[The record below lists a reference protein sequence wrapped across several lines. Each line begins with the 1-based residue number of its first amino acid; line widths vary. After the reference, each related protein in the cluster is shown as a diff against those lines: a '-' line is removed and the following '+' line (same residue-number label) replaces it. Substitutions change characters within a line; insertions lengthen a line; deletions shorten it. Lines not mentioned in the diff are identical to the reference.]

1 MNNKKRLFRAAISL
15 CLALSFI
22 LSLCSCLYSDEMIP
36 CVDIVNALT
45 ELEIGLPAGKVYSLS
60 ENKENHLTE
69 SLISSLYGNG
79 ALPAIAREWLD
90 CALFVSTLPH
100 PCEFAVVYCAD
111 RNAAEDTARLF
122 AARLNSLKS
131 LKPDDNY
138 GNMLDNARIA
148 ICGNFVLMIVSSDSE
163 NALKIAKK
171 II

>member
-1 MNNKKRLFRAAISL
+1 MKKTAALLLSL
-15 CLALSFI
+15 LLTLS
-22 LSLCSCLYSDEMIP
+22 LLCSCGQKEENSSCLSVLEAMTG
-36 CVDIVNALT
+36 A
-45 ELEIGLPAGKVYSLS
+45 EIGLPAGKVYSLS
-60 ENKENHLTE
+60 ENKENHLSE

-79 ALPAIAREWLD
+79 ALPAIAKEWLD
-90 CALFVSTLPH
+90 CALFVSTLAH

-111 RNAAEDTARLF
+111 RNTAEDTAKLF

-138 GNMLDNARIA
+138 GNMLDSARIA

-171 II
+171 LI